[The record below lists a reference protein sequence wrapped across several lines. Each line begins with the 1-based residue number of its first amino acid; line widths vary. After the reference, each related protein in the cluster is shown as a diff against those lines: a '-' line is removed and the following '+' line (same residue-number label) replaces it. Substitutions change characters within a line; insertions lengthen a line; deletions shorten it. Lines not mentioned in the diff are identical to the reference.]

1 LKTFI
6 EILKGAIIGIANV
19 IPGVSGGT
27 MAVVMNIYDKL
38 IDAIDNIFIHP
49 IKAIKSIWMYILGI
63 ILGICSSV
71 MGISY
76 LLSNYEIETTS
87 LFVGLIIGALPIVIG
102 QVNGK
107 KVKSIDII
115 LFFSMMMIVILL
127 PFISLIGTSGAVN
140 TNPILML
147 LIGIIAAITMVVPGV
162 SGSIILMTIGYY
174 DNITTMVDNAIKA
187 IISLN
192 ITEFF
197 SNFLVLLPFAVG
209 VLVGIIFAAKLI
221 KWLLAKYNKTVHWA
235 ILGLVA
241 SSPFAI
247 IMNLDL
253 SVLNARII
261 LISVITF
268 LIGCKI
274 ASLFSKIE

>member
-1 LKTFI
+1 LKTVI

-27 MAVVMNIYDKL
+27 MAVVMNIYDTL
-38 IDAIDNIFIHP
+38 IDAIDNIFVHP
-49 IKAIKSIWMYILGI
+49 IKALKSIWVYIVGV

-76 LLSNYEIETTS
+76 LLTNYEVETTS
-87 LFVGLIIGALPIVIG
+87 LFVGLIIGALPLVIG

-107 KVKSIDII
+107 KVKSIDVI
-115 LFFSMMMIVILL
+115 LFVTMMMIVILL
-127 PFISLIGTSGAVN
+127 PFLSLIGNSSVVN

-147 LIGIIAAITMVVPGV
+147 LIGMIAAITMVVPGV
-162 SGSIILMTIGYY
+162 SGSMLLMTIGYY
-174 DNITTMVDNAIKA
+174 NSITTMVNNAIKA
-187 IISLN
+187 VLTLN
-192 ITEFF
+192 ITDFF
-197 SNFLVLLPFAVG
+197 TNFLVLLPFAIG
-209 VLVGIIFAAKLI
+209 VFAGIIFAAKII
-221 KWLLAKYNKTVHWA
+221 KWLLERYNKTVHWA
-235 ILGLVA
+235 ILGLIV

-253 SVLNARII
+253 SVASLKTII
-261 LISVITF
+261 ISIITF

-274 ASLFSKIE
+274 ASLFSKVE